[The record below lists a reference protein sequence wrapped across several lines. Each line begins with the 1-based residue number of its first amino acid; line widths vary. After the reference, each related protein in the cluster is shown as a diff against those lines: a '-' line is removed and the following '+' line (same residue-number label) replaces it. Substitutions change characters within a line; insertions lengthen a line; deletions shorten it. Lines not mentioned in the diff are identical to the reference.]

1 MNKRK
6 FIIYVVLTLIC
17 HNISAQA
24 IDPER
29 YHNNIEAGVG
39 IQGIPNSHNGVD
51 LRLDLSYG
59 YFSYKGIGFRTGVTY
74 TPEMLEIGKAVGAP
88 VAFAWR
94 TFQIDRSYSTDPIDY
109 GSYDPDYMLY
119 QDYSDYVKEQIA
131 TGLLRFITQIASNL
145 EIAAGVT
152 PGYIFG
158 KRADSF
164 YMTGDL
170 GVKTSWRIWR
180 FNLSIN
186 PAMHYLLTDSV
197 NMGTHKVRLSS
208 FERWQ
213 LSLLFSINIMI

>member
-1 MNKRK
+1 MNQIK
-6 FIIYVVLTLIC
+6 FFVFTALLLIC
-17 HNISAQA
+17 HSISAQT

-29 YHNNIEAGVG
+29 YHSDIEAGAG
-39 IQGIPNSHNGVD
+39 IQGIPSSHNGVD
-51 LRLDLSYG
+51 LRLDLTYG
-59 YFSYKGIGFRTGVTY
+59 YFTYKGIGFRTGATY
-74 TPEMLEIGKAVGAP
+74 TSEMLEIGKAVGIP

-94 TFQIDRSYSTDPIDY
+94 TFQLDRSYSTDPIDY
-109 GSYDPDYMLY
+109 DSYNPDYMLH
-119 QDYSDYVKEQIA
+119 QDYSDYVKEQMA

-145 EIAAGVT
+145 EIDAGVT

-158 KRADSF
+158 KRAGSF

-186 PAMHYLLTDSV
+186 PAMHYLLTDSI
-197 NMGTHKVRLSS
+197 NTGTHKVRLSS

-213 LSLLFSINIMI
+213 LSLLFSINIII

>member
-1 MNKRK
+1 MNQIK
-6 FIIYVVLTLIC
+6 FFVFTALLLIC
-17 HNISAQA
+17 HSISAQT

-29 YHNNIEAGVG
+29 YHSDIEAGAG

-51 LRLDLSYG
+51 LRLDLTYG
-59 YFSYKGIGFRTGVTY
+59 YFTYKGIGFRTGATY
-74 TPEMLEIGKAVGAP
+74 TSEMLEIGKAVGIP

-94 TFQIDRSYSTDPIDY
+94 TFQLDRSYSTDPIDY
-109 GSYDPDYMLY
+109 DSYNPDYMLH
-119 QDYSDYVKEQIA
+119 QDYSDYVKEQMA

-145 EIAAGVT
+145 EIDAGVT

-158 KRADSF
+158 KRAGSF

-170 GVKTSWRIWR
+170 GIKTSWRIWR

-186 PAMHYLLTDSV
+186 PAMHYLLTDSI
-197 NMGTHKVRLSS
+197 NTGTHKVRLGS

-213 LSLLFSINIMI
+213 LSLLFSINIII

>member
-1 MNKRK
+1 MNQIK
-6 FIIYVVLTLIC
+6 FFVFTALLLIC
-17 HNISAQA
+17 HSISAQT

-29 YHNNIEAGVG
+29 YHSDIEAGAG

-51 LRLDLSYG
+51 LRLDLTYG
-59 YFSYKGIGFRTGVTY
+59 YFTYKGIGFRTGATY
-74 TPEMLEIGKAVGAP
+74 TPEMLEIGKAVGIP

-94 TFQIDRSYSTDPIDY
+94 TFQLDRSYSTDPIDY
-109 GSYDPDYMLY
+109 DSYDPDYMLH
-119 QDYSDYVKEQIA
+119 QDYSDYVKEQMA

-145 EIAAGVT
+145 EIDAGVT

-158 KRADSF
+158 KRAGSF

-186 PAMHYLLTDSV
+186 PAMHYMLTDYI

-213 LSLLFSINIMI
+213 LSLLFNINIII